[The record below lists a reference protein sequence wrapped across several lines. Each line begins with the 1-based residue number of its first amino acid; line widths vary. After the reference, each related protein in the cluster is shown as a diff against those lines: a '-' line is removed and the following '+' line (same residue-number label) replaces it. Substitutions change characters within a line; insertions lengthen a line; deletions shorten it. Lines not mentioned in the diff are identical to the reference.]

1 VQAWAAA
8 ASSGAAAL
16 VCGTATLSVAT
27 AITASAT
34 CANHLNMDAAKARRR
49 CNDRG
54 DRLNTFRFAI
64 VPPFVNFLDGL
75 KSVMSWDDT
84 PARHLYLH
92 FIVCFLVFAL
102 SGEETTAMR
111 QFAVEVTA

>member
-1 VQAWAAA
+1 
-8 ASSGAAAL
+8 
-16 VCGTATLSVAT
+16 
-27 AITASAT
+27 
-34 CANHLNMDAAKARRR
+34 
-49 CNDRG
+49 
-54 DRLNTFRFAI
+54 
-64 VPPFVNFLDGL
+64 
-75 KSVMSWDDT
+75 MSWDDT